1 MAVTLRDVAV
11 RAGVSVRTVSNVVN
25 GFRHVSPPMR
35 ERVQT
40 ALDELGYQP
49 NVLAR
54 SLRRG
59 HTGVIAL
66 LVPELSV
73 PYFGE
78 LAHEVIES
86 ARSRGWTVMVD
97 ETGGVAERER
107 EILEL
112 ATSSGLVDGVVLSAL
127 GLVSA
132 ELAELKPRVPLVLLG
147 ERTASGIF
155 DHAGTDNVRAAKDAV
170 AHLFAGGATRVAAI
184 GAEPGTGRETSR
196 LRLRG
201 YRAALKSAGQPAD
214 ASLVP
219 PVSSFHRQDGA
230 HAMQSLLALAHPPD
244 ATFCF
249 NDSLALGA
257 LRVLYDRGIQPPT
270 GMRLMGFDDVE
281 EGRFSMP
288 TLTTIAVDK
297 PAIAAAAI
305 SLLAER
311 VGGSN
316 AAATDIVVPHA
327 LVERES
333 SAAAKADPAAQL
345 QVGLG

>member
-1 MAVTLRDVAV
+1 MAVTLRDVAE

-25 GFRHVSPPMR
+25 GFRHVSAPMR
-35 ERVQT
+35 ARVQA

-54 SLRRG
+54 SLRSGR
-59 HTGVIAL
+59 TGVIAL

-86 ARSRGWTVMVD
+86 ARLRGWTVMVD
-97 ETGGVAERER
+97 ETGGQADRER
-107 EILEL
+107 EILDL
-112 ATSSGLVDGVVLSAL
+112 TTNSGLVDGVILSAL
-127 GLVSA
+127 GLVGA
-132 ELAELKPRVPLVLLG
+132 ELAELTPRVPMVLLG
-147 ERTASGIF
+147 ERTAPGTF

-170 AHLFAGGATRVAAI
+170 TYLFSGGARRVAAI
-184 GAEPGTGRETSR
+184 GAEPGSGRETSR

-201 YRAALKSAGQPAD
+201 YRAAVKAAGQPSDPA
-214 ASLVP
+214 LVP
-219 PVSSFHRQDGA
+219 PVASFHRQDGA
-230 HAMQSLLALAHPPD
+230 QAMGALLALDRPPD

-257 LRVLYDRGIQPPT
+257 LRVLYDQGIRSPT
-270 GMRLMGFDDVE
+270 GMRIVGFDDVE

-288 TLTTIAVDK
+288 TLSTIAVDK
-297 PAIAAAAI
+297 PAIAAAAV
-305 SLLAER
+305 SLLAAR
-311 VGGSN
+311 VAGST
-316 AAATDIVVPHA
+316 APATDIVVPHA

-333 SAAAKADPAAQL
+333 SAGARADLP
-345 QVGLG
+345 VGPG

>member
-25 GFRHVSPPMR
+25 GFQHVSPPMR
-35 ERVQT
+35 ERVQK

-112 ATSSGLVDGVVLSAL
+112 ATTSGLVDGVVLSAL

-147 ERTASGIF
+147 ERTAPGVF
-155 DHAGTDNVRAAKDAV
+155 DHAGTDNVGAAKDAV

-201 YRAALKSAGQPAD
+201 YRAALKTAGQPAD

-230 HAMQSLLALAHPPD
+230 QAMQSLLALAAP
-244 ATFCF
+244 TRR
-249 NDSLALGA
+249 NLL
-257 LRVLYDRGIQPPT
+257 LQRQPRP
-270 GMRLMGFDDVE
+270 RRAPRPV
-281 EGRFSMP
+281 RP
-288 TLTTIAVDK
+288 
-297 PAIAAAAI
+297 
-305 SLLAER
+305 R
-311 VGGSN
+311 
-316 AAATDIVVPHA
+316 
-327 LVERES
+327 
-333 SAAAKADPAAQL
+333 DPAAHRHAPRGVRRCRGG
-345 QVGLG
+345 QVQHAHADHHRSGQAGHRRRCHIAAC